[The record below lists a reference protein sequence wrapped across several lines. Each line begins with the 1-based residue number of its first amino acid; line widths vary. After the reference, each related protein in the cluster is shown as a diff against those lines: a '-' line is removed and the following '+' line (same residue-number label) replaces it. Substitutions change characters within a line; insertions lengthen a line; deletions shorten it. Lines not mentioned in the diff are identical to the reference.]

1 VKKFEVHSAF
11 APAGDQGAAISELS
25 RGVVARKK
33 AQTLKGVTGS
43 GKTFTMA
50 KIIEQAQ
57 LPTLVISHN
66 KTLAAQLY
74 REFKDFFPENA
85 VEYFVSY
92 YDYYQPEAYVPGKDL
107 YIEKDASINEE
118 IDRLR
123 LAATAALL
131 ERRDVIVVATVS
143 CIYGIGNPRDYRDM
157 RLELSV
163 GARLDP
169 EEARRRLVR
178 LLYERNDA
186 LLERAHFRVRGDVLE
201 IYPSYTTD
209 AVRVEFFGDQI
220 ERIRKIHPLT
230 GESLGDADFYLIY
243 PAKHFVTPEEKLPDA
258 LQRIRDELAARHE
271 ELLEAGKLVEAE
283 RLKSRTEYDLE
294 MLEEMGYCP
303 GIENYSRH
311 LSGREEGER
320 PAVLLD
326 FFPDKFLMFIDE
338 SHVTIPQI
346 RGMYEGD
353 RARKLNLVRYGFR
366 LPSALDNRPL
376 YFAEFEALIDR
387 VVYVSAT
394 PSGEELEKSEKLVE
408 QVIRPTGLLDPELE
422 VRPTEGQIED
432 LYAEIRRRIQ
442 AGERTLVTT
451 LTKRMAE
458 DLAEYLSELGLKVRY
473 LHSEVETIER
483 VEILRDLRA
492 GEFDVLVGINL
503 LREGLDLPEV
513 SLIGILDAD
522 KIGFLR
528 SATSLIQIIGRAAR
542 HVNGKVIMYADRVS
556 EAMKLAIEETERR
569 RRLQAEFNRLHG
581 VTPTSI
587 SKSVQDLLVRR
598 KEEKQGLARFD
609 LELLERQYNV
619 LVPKQRQALI
629 KRLEEEML
637 ELAKDLEFER
647 AAVLRDEIQRLK
659 EEAGAPRA
667 SGRHGGDRASERH
680 GDDRASERYGDDR
693 VSGRHGDSSPAVSG
707 SETARNPRVPLR
719 HGARKRRFPGS
730 TPS

>member
-1 VKKFEVHSAF
+1 MNKFKVVSAF
-11 APAGDQGAAISELS
+11 SPAGDQGQAIAELS
-25 RGVVARKK
+25 RGISQGYRH
-33 AQTLKGVTGS
+33 QTLKGVTGS
-43 GKTFTMA
+43 GKTYTMA

-57 LPTLVISHN
+57 LPTLVLSHN

-74 REFKDFFPENA
+74 GEFRDFFPENA
-85 VEYFVSY
+85 VQYFVSY

-157 RLELSV
+157 RLELNLGQEISRDEI
-163 GARLDP
+163 RL
-169 EEARRRLVR
+169 RLVK

-186 LLERAHFRVRGDVLE
+186 VLERGRFRVRGDVLE
-201 IYPSYTTD
+201 IFPSYTTD
-209 AVRVEFFGDQI
+209 ALRVEFFGDEI

-230 GESLGDADFYLIY
+230 GVSLGDVEFYILY
-243 PAKHFVTPEEKLPDA
+243 PAKHFVTPEERMPEA
-258 LQRIRDELAARHE
+258 LERIRRELKARHTELA
-271 ELLEAGKLVEAE
+271 EAGKIVEAE
-283 RLKSRTEYDLE
+283 RLKSRAEYDLE

-326 FFPDKFLMFIDE
+326 FFPEKFLAFVDE
-338 SHVTIPQI
+338 SHVTIPQV

-353 RARKLNLVRYGFR
+353 RSRKLSLVRFGFR

-376 YFAEFEALIDR
+376 YSAEVEQLLNR
-387 VVYVSAT
+387 VIYVSAT
-394 PSGEELEKSEKLVE
+394 PGQEELDKSEQLVE

-432 LYAEIRRRIQ
+432 LYAEIKKRIDANQ
-442 AGERTLVTT
+442 RTLVTT

-458 DLAEYLSELGLKVRY
+458 DLAEYLSELGLNVRY
-473 LHSEVETIER
+473 LHSEIETIER
-483 VEILRDLRA
+483 VEILKALRI

-513 SLIGILDAD
+513 SLIAILDAD

-528 SATSLIQIIGRAAR
+528 SATSLIQTIGRAAR
-542 HVNGKVIMYADRVS
+542 NVDGRVIMYADRIS
-556 EAMKLAIEETERR
+556 TAMRVAIEETDRR
-569 RRLQAEFNRLHG
+569 RRIQAEFNKTHG
-581 VTPTSI
+581 ITPTSI
-587 SKSVQDLLVRR
+587 SKSIQDLLIRR
-598 KEEKQGLARFD
+598 KEEKRSLEKFD
-609 LELLERQYNV
+609 LELLERQFNI

-629 KRLEEEML
+629 KRLEQEML
-637 ELAKDLEFER
+637 ELAKNLEFER
-647 AAVLRDEIQRLK
+647 AAVLRDELNRLK
-659 EEAGAPRA
+659 EM
-667 SGRHGGDRASERH
+667 
-680 GDDRASERYGDDR
+680 
-693 VSGRHGDSSPAVSG
+693 
-707 SETARNPRVPLR
+707 
-719 HGARKRRFPGS
+719 
-730 TPS
+730 

>member
-1 VKKFEVHSAF
+1 MVRNFRVVAGF
-11 APAGDQGAAISELS
+11 QPAGDQAQAIEALV
-25 RGVVARKK
+25 RGVRAGHKG
-33 AQTLKGVTGS
+33 QTLKGVTGS

-50 KIIEQAQ
+50 KIIEQVQ

-74 REFKDFFPENA
+74 REFKDFFPDNA

-107 YIEKDASINEE
+107 YIEKDSSINQE

-123 LAATAALL
+123 LAATASLL

-143 CIYGIGNPRDYRDM
+143 CIYGIGNPRDYREM
-157 RLELSV
+157 RLELAV

-186 LLERAHFRVRGDVLE
+186 VLERAHFRVRGDVLE
-201 IYPSYTTD
+201 IFPSYTTD

-230 GESLGDADFYLIY
+230 GESLGEAEFYLLY
-243 PAKHFVTPEEKLPDA
+243 PAKHFVTPEERLPEA
-258 LQRIRDELAARHE
+258 LERIRAELAVRHK
-271 ELLEAGKLVEAE
+271 ELLEGGKLVEAE

-326 FFPDKFLMFIDE
+326 FFPERFLMFIDE
-338 SHVTIPQI
+338 SHVTVPQV

-376 YFAEFEALIDR
+376 YFAEFERLINQ
-387 VVYVSAT
+387 VIFVSAT
-394 PSGEELEKSEKLVE
+394 PAQEEQEKSEQLVE
-408 QVIRPTGLLDPELE
+408 QIIRPTGLLDPELE

-432 LYAEIRRRIQ
+432 LYAEIRKRIK

-483 VEILRDLRA
+483 VEILRDLRL

-528 SATSLIQIIGRAAR
+528 SATSLIQTIGRASR
-542 HVNGKVIMYADRVS
+542 HLNGKVLMYADRMS
-556 EAMKLAIEETERR
+556 DAMRVAIDETERR
-569 RRLQAEFNRLHG
+569 RRIQAEHNRKHG
-581 VTPTSI
+581 ITPTSV
-587 SKSVQDLLVRR
+587 SKAVQDLLVRH

-609 LELLERQYNV
+609 LELIEQQYNV
-619 LVPKQRQALI
+619 VVPQQRQALI
-629 KRLEEEML
+629 KRLEQEML

-647 AAVLRDEIQRLK
+647 AAVLRDEVRRL
-659 EEAGAPRA
+659 EEMSGPRRAQRA
-667 SGRHGGDRASERH
+667 S
-680 GDDRASERYGDDR
+680 
-693 VSGRHGDSSPAVSG
+693 
-707 SETARNPRVPLR
+707 
-719 HGARKRRFPGS
+719 KR
-730 TPS
+730 T